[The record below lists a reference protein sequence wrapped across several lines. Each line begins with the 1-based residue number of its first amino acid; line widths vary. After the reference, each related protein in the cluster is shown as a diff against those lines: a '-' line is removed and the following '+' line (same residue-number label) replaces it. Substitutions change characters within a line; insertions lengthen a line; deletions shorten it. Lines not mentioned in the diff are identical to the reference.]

1 MPTSVGILYLGEA
14 MEEARERENDMA
26 DRSAGVLAACAEQL
40 AAAASTLEEALGKLG
55 AQYESLN
62 QKVDRIVAAIE
73 SGDLQAQ
80 GEEGLRERVC
90 ELEREN
96 VALQVQASGRKTMS
110 ALTNSVLAKGTFEG
124 ERLEGGGLEK
134 ALQALSVEQR
144 IAVKAELARAGML
157 A

>member
-1 MPTSVGILYLGEA
+1 MD
-14 MEEARERENDMA
+14 EAREQKSEA
-26 DRSAGVLAACAEQL
+26 TEQSAGVLAACAEQL
-40 AAAASTLEEALGKLG
+40 AAAASKFEEALGKLG

-73 SGDLQAQ
+73 SADVHAQ
-80 GEEGLRERVC
+80 GEAGLRERVE

-110 ALTNSVLAKGTFEG
+110 PLTSSVLAKGAIEG
-124 ERLEGGGLEK
+124 ERLEGGALEK

-157 A
+157 E

>member
-1 MPTSVGILYLGEA
+1 MDERTREA
-14 MEEARERENDMA
+14 GDEMTKEREHVE
-26 DRSAGVLAACAEQL
+26 SGVLAACAEQL
-40 AAAASTLEEALGKLG
+40 ASAASALEEALGKLG

-62 QKVDRIVAAIE
+62 QKVERIVASIE
-73 SGDLQAQ
+73 VGEAKSEANDDL
-80 GEEGLRERVC
+80 RDRVA

-110 ALTNSVLAKGTFEG
+110 PLTSSVLAKGVGEG
-124 ERLEGGGLEK
+124 EPLEGGALEK

>member
-1 MPTSVGILYLGEA
+1 MDEA
-14 MEEARERENDMA
+14 KEQKNEVAEH
-26 DRSAGVLAACAEQL
+26 SAGVLAACAEQL

-73 SGDLQAQ
+73 GGELHAQ
-80 GEEGLRERVC
+80 GEMELKERVE

-96 VALQVQASGRKTMS
+96 VALHVQASGRKTMS
-110 ALTNSVLAKGTFEG
+110 PLTNSVLAKGAVEG
-124 ERLEGGGLEK
+124 ERLEGGALEK

>member
-1 MPTSVGILYLGEA
+1 
-14 MEEARERENDMA
+14 MEEAREQKNEA
-26 DRSAGVLAACAEQL
+26 AESSAGVLAACAEHL
-40 AAAASTLEEALGKLG
+40 AAAANTLEEAFGKLA

-62 QKVDRIVAAIE
+62 QKVDRIVAAVDAGE
-73 SGDLQAQ
+73 LKAQ
-80 GEEGLRERVC
+80 GEDELRERVS

-110 ALTNSVLAKGTFEG
+110 PLTSSVLAKGALEG
-124 ERLEGGGLEK
+124 ERLEGGALEK

>member
-1 MPTSVGILYLGEA
+1 MD
-14 MEEARERENDMA
+14 EAREQKSEA
-26 DRSAGVLAACAEQL
+26 AEQSAGVLAACAEQL
-40 AAAASTLEEALGKLG
+40 AAAASKFEEALGKLG

-73 SGDLQAQ
+73 CGDVHAQ
-80 GEEGLRERVC
+80 GEAGLLERVE

-110 ALTNSVLAKGTFEG
+110 PLTSSVLAKGAIEG
-124 ERLEGGGLEK
+124 ERLEGGALEK

-157 A
+157 E